1 MVDKLAEHLDK
12 VAVSRVEAIL
22 NWKQIVIVGYAASGK
37 TTFSEKFAKD
47 YPDHRLIHT
56 DDYIQFGY
64 EPALYKLIS
73 DIQQTEGPFIVEGV
87 LGYRLLRKGIQGVS
101 KEEMKAKGI
110 ITDVELWKWQP
121 DLVIT
126 CECPTE
132 TRIKRY
138 LKRGGDANKLLTF
151 DKNLNTVWYDY
162 KSLLKKE
169 EKQPEFDFEPTF
181 GPATNNQ

>member
-1 MVDKLAEHLDK
+1 M
-12 VAVSRVEAIL
+12 SNPQRVL
-22 NWKQIVIVGYAASGK
+22 MDWKQIVILGYAASGK
-37 TTFSEKFAKD
+37 TTFSEKLAKG
-47 YPDHRLIHT
+47 YPEHRIFHT

-73 DIQQTEGPFIVEGV
+73 DIQNYDGPMIIEGV
-87 LGYRLLRKGIQGVS
+87 LAYRLLRKGIQGVS
-101 KEEMKAKGI
+101 IGSVDRFDI
-110 ITDVELWKWQP
+110 VQPPTTWYFHP

-126 CECPTE
+126 CECPTDV
-132 TRIKRY
+132 RIQRY

-162 KSLLKKE
+162 KSLLEKE

-181 GPATNNQ
+181 GPVTDYQ